1 MFEKRCDAGRK
12 RVGPADPAKLCWCL
26 PVIQGGIITAVRQ
39 MISNVLVPPSGCLS
53 LELAGRRRSAIIQS
67 GSSS

>member
-1 MFEKRCDAGRK
+1 M
-12 RVGPADPAKLCWCL
+12 
-26 PVIQGGIITAVRQ
+26 RQ
-39 MISNVLVPPSGCLS
+39 MISNVLVAPSGCLS

>member
-1 MFEKRCDAGRK
+1 
-12 RVGPADPAKLCWCL
+12 
-26 PVIQGGIITAVRQ
+26 